1 MTNVPGCVTIAGNEP
16 IRDYLLRWSG
26 KENTM
31 TNRLFARNAYLDD
44 KHGDTMPVFKDTYAV
59 SYQNKPEWFSCRGV
73 RPIG

>member
-1 MTNVPGCVTIAGNEP
+1 
-16 IRDYLLRWSG
+16 
-26 KENTM
+26 M

-59 SYQNKPEWFSCRGV
+59 SYQNKPEWFSCRGI